1 MAQYPCPCRWVSYRG
16 GPSDLSVER
25 SPRAVRC
32 WSASARQFHQTL
44 RSAEPQALHG
54 SARKGRVAAAHH
66 AKNPRHR
73 IGASEKYGATHTFA
87 LLTKG
92 RGKLGL
98 KAHWYRHVQ
107 ERVHPARHRRRG
119 SSMPDNQPAP
129 RAVVGF
135 LPQAAS
141 HANRHGSLWRVLS
154 LS

>member
-32 WSASARQFHQTL
+32 WSASERQFHQTV
-44 RSAEPQALHG
+44 RSAEPQALYG

-87 LLTKG
+87 LLTEL
-92 RGKLGL
+92 RR
-98 KAHWYRHVQ
+98 AASS
-107 ERVHPARHRRRG
+107 RVCWNVVVDRHRARR
-119 SSMPDNQPAP
+119 Q
-129 RAVVGF
+129 R
-135 LPQAAS
+135 
-141 HANRHGSLWRVLS
+141 
-154 LS
+154 